1 MTPAEIRR
9 VIDGRARARQDAHDR
24 DCYLAWL
31 HGLYARAA
39 YHAKTYPEA
48 PAPARAREPGPIRE
62 QPLAEKKAVL
72 RGLARR
78 GERRKHGR

>member
-48 PAPARAREPGPIRE
+48 PKPTRAPAPAPPRE
-62 QPLAEKKAVL
+62 QSLEEKKAVL

>member
-9 VIDGRARARQDAHDR
+9 VIDGRAQARQDAHDR

-39 YHAKTYPEA
+39 YHAKRYPEA
-48 PAPARAREPGPIRE
+48 PEPTRRREPGPVRAQSLE
-62 QPLAEKKAVL
+62 EKKAVL

-78 GERRKHGR
+78 GKGREHGR